1 MREAAFVKQNKEKW
15 IAFERAL
22 DANVKI
28 NPDHLSD
35 LYIHLTNDLAYAQ
48 TYYKNSNTLKYLN
61 SLASQA
67 HQKIYVNK
75 KESKNSIVEFFKTD
89 FPLFFSG
96 YQKEFLIAILAFFVA
111 VFIGTISTLYDDS
124 FVRLI
129 LGDAYVNMTLDNIA
143 AGNPTAVYQQS
154 GEGGM
159 FLGITINNIRVG
171 MLCFALGMLTSIGSL
186 YVIFSNGVMVGAFFT
201 MFYNEG
207 VTIEAW
213 RVIML
218 HGTIELSIIVVCGAA
233 GIILGN
239 GLLFPKTYERKYS
252 LIKSAK
258 AGLKVMVSTIPLFII
273 AGFIEGFVTRYAFM
287 PAIVNWI
294 IVTGSAALI
303 IWYYGIYPR
312 IVKNK
317 YEQIHRASIA

>member
-1 MREAAFVKQNKEKW
+1 MREAAFVRQNKEKW
-15 IAFERAL
+15 IAFEKAL
-22 DANVKI
+22 DANVNI

-35 LYIHLTNDLAYAQ
+35 LYIHLTNDLAFAQ
-48 TYYKNSNTLKYLN
+48 TYYQNSNTLRYLN

-75 KESKNSIVEFFKTD
+75 KESKNSIVSFFTTD

-96 YQKEFLIAILAFFVA
+96 YQREFLYAILAFAVA
-111 VFIGTISTLYDDS
+111 IFIGTISTLYDDS

-129 LGDAYVNMTLDNIA
+129 LGDAYVNQTLENIEN
-143 AGNPTAVYQQS
+143 GNPTAIYQNS
-154 GEGGM
+154 GQGGM

-171 MLCFALGMLTSIGSL
+171 MLCFALGILTSIGSL
-186 YVIFSNGVMVGAFFT
+186 WVIFGNGIMVGAFFT
-201 MFYNEG
+201 MFYKEG
-207 VTIEAW
+207 VSIEAW

-239 GLLFPKTYERKYS
+239 GLLFPGTYERKVS
-252 LIKSAK
+252 FIKSAK
-258 AGLKVMVSTIPLFII
+258 AGLKVMVSTIPLFIL

-287 PAIVNWI
+287 PAILNWL
-294 IVTGSAALI
+294 IVILSAALI

-312 IVKNK
+312 IVKRK
-317 YEQIHRASIA
+317 HEQIYRAEAA

>member
-22 DANVKI
+22 DANIKI

-48 TYYKNSNTLKYLN
+48 TYYENSNTLKYLN

-67 HQKIYVNK
+67 HQKIYINK
-75 KESKNSIVEFFKTD
+75 KESKNSIVKFFKTD
-89 FPLFFSG
+89 FPLFFSS
-96 YQKEFLIAILAFFVA
+96 YQKEFLLAILAFTVA
-111 VFIGTISTLYDDS
+111 VGIGTISTLFDDS

-129 LGDAYVNMTLDNIA
+129 LGDGYVNMTLENIE
-143 AGNPTAVYQQS
+143 AGNPTAVYQDS
-154 GEGGM
+154 GQGGM

-171 MLCFALGMLTSIGSL
+171 MMCFALGFLTSIGSL
-186 YVIFSNGVMVGAFFT
+186 YVIFSNGIMVGAFFT
-201 MFYNEG
+201 MFYKEG
-207 VTIEAW
+207 VSLEAW

-239 GLLFPKTYERKYS
+239 GILFPGTYERKYS

-258 AGLKVMVSTIPLFII
+258 AGLKVMVSTIPLFIL
-273 AGFIEGFVTRYAFM
+273 AGLIEGFITRYAFM
-287 PAIVNWI
+287 PAIINWV
-294 IVTGSAALI
+294 IVIGSAALI
-303 IWYYGIYPR
+303 IWYYGVYPR

-317 YEQIHRASIA
+317 YEQIHRAEAA

>member
-1 MREAAFVKQNKEKW
+1 M
-15 IAFERAL
+15 
-22 DANVKI
+22 
-28 NPDHLSD
+28 
-35 LYIHLTNDLAYAQ
+35 
-48 TYYKNSNTLKYLN
+48 KYLN

-67 HQKIYVNK
+67 HQKIYINN

-96 YQKEFLIAILAFFVA
+96 YQKEFLFAILAFAIA

-129 LGDAYVNMTLDNIA
+129 LGDYYVNMTLENIA
-143 AGNPTAVYQQS
+143 NGNPTAIYQDS
-154 GEGGM
+154 GQGGM

-171 MLCFALGMLTSIGSL
+171 MMCFALGLLTSIGSL
-186 YVIFSNGVMVGAFFT
+186 YVIFSNGIMVGAFFT
-201 MFYNEG
+201 MFYREG
-207 VTIEAW
+207 VTLDAW

-239 GLLFPKTYERKYS
+239 GILFPGTYERKYS
-252 LIKSAK
+252 LVKSAK

-287 PAIVNWI
+287 PAILNWA
-294 IVTGSAALI
+294 IVIGSAALI

-317 YEQIHRASIA
+317 YE

>member
-35 LYIHLTNDLAYAQ
+35 LYIHLTNDLAFAQ
-48 TYYKNSNTLKYLN
+48 TYYQNSNTLKYLN

-67 HQKIYVNK
+67 HQKIYINK
-75 KESKNSIVEFFKTD
+75 KESKNTIVDFFKTD
-89 FPLFFSG
+89 FPLFFSD
-96 YQKEFLIAILAFFVA
+96 YQKEFVYAIIAFFVA
-111 VFIGTISTLYDDS
+111 IFIGSLSTIYDDS

-129 LGDAYVNMTLDNIA
+129 LGDGYVNRTLENIA
-143 AGNPTAVYQQS
+143 KGNPTAIYQEAGQ
-154 GEGGM
+154 GGM

-171 MLCFALGMLTSIGSL
+171 MLCFAFGLLTSLGSL
-186 YVIFSNGVMVGAFFT
+186 YIVLNNGIMVGAFFT

-207 VTIEAW
+207 VTFDAW

-239 GLLFPKTYERKYS
+239 GILFPGTYERKYS
-252 LIKSAK
+252 FINSAK

-273 AGFIEGFVTRYAFM
+273 AGFIEGFITRYAFM
-287 PAIVNWI
+287 PAILNWL
-294 IVTGSAALI
+294 IVIASAALI

-317 YEQIHRASIA
+317 YEQVYRAQAA